1 MSGKTTRRV
10 RGRFLCRATRPVV
23 GPSGHDGMVDLNW
36 CGFAG
41 DQAQHESRLM
51 AIPSISEKIGR
62 LGGSY
67 QNPRAETISSP
78 LNADAYLRLG
88 P

>member
-1 MSGKTTRRV
+1 
-10 RGRFLCRATRPVV
+10 
-23 GPSGHDGMVDLNW
+23 
-36 CGFAG
+36 
-41 DQAQHESRLM
+41 M

-67 QNPRAETISSP
+67 QHPRTETISSP

>member
-1 MSGKTTRRV
+1 
-10 RGRFLCRATRPVV
+10 
-23 GPSGHDGMVDLNW
+23 
-36 CGFAG
+36 
-41 DQAQHESRLM
+41 M

-67 QNPRAETISSP
+67 QHPRAETISGP